1 MQIVLATCEVFLKS
15 GFVFSL
21 IAMGYYI
28 SYTILDFPDLTV
40 EGTFLSGAAVFAIL
54 ISNGVNAWLALIA
67 SFLVGFL
74 FGTLTGILHVKLRI
88 RPLLCGILVS
98 TALITMNLIAVS
110 AGMTGDFSGESTSQI
125 SYGRGAPTLDN
136 IFPLNLIPARIPG
149 LNIALRELILFALL
163 AVLFKLLLDW
173 FLSTKRGML
182 LRATG
187 SNDRFV
193 TTLAKDCGNSKILG
207 LGIGNA
213 YAAVAGALYTH
224 ISGNVN
230 QSMGVGTV
238 VIGLA
243 SLIIGLS
250 IFRKVRF
257 LRQSTQVILGAILYQ
272 FCLTM
277 AQKLGVPSAYNKL
290 IMAILFTLA
299 LLLSRH
305 GMRSKTAPK
314 HQREVEKC

>member
-1 MQIVLATCEVFLKS
+1 MQTLLATAEVFLRS

-28 SYTILDFPDLTV
+28 SYTLLDFPDLTV

-54 ISNGVNAWLALIA
+54 IHHGVNAWIALVA

-98 TALITMNLIAVS
+98 TALLTVNLIAVS

-125 SYGRGAPTLDN
+125 SYGRGAATLDN
-136 IFPLNLIPARIPG
+136 IFPLNLIPPRIPG
-149 LNIALRELILFALL
+149 LNLALRELILFALL
-163 AVLFKLLLDW
+163 AILFKFLLDW

-230 QSMGVGTV
+230 QSMGTGTI

-250 IFRKVRF
+250 VFKRVRF
-257 LRQSTQVILGAILYQ
+257 LRPSTKVILGALLYQ
-272 FCLTM
+272 LCLTV
-277 AQKLGVPSAYNKL
+277 AQKMGVPSAYNKL
-290 IMAILFTLA
+290 IMAVLFTGA
-299 LLLSRH
+299 LLLSRR
-305 GMRSKTAPK
+305 GRAAKQAAAG
-314 HQREVEKC
+314 RE

>member
-1 MQIVLATCEVFLKS
+1 MQTLLATAEVFLRS

-28 SYTILDFPDLTV
+28 SYTLLDFPDLTV

-54 ISNGVNAWLALIA
+54 IHHGVNAWIALVA

-98 TALITMNLIAVS
+98 TALLTVNLIAVS

-125 SYGRGAPTLDN
+125 SYGRGAATLDN
-136 IFPLNLIPARIPG
+136 VFPINLIPPRIPG
-149 LNIALRELILFALL
+149 LNLALRELILFALL
-163 AVLFKLLLDW
+163 AILFKYLLDW

-230 QSMGVGTV
+230 QSMGTGTI

-250 IFRKVRF
+250 LFKRMRF
-257 LRQSTQVILGAILYQ
+257 LRPSTKVILGALLYQ
-272 FCLTM
+272 LCLTV
-277 AQKLGVPSAYNKL
+277 AQKMGVPSAYNKL
-290 IMAILFTLA
+290 IMAVLFTGA
-299 LLLSRH
+299 LLLSRR
-305 GMRSKTAPK
+305 GRAAKQAAAG
-314 HQREVEKC
+314 RE

>member
-1 MQIVLATCEVFLKS
+1 MQTLLATAEVFLRS

-28 SYTILDFPDLTV
+28 SYTLLDFPDLTV

-54 ISNGVNAWLALIA
+54 IHHGVNAWIALVA

-98 TALITMNLIAVS
+98 TALLTVNLIAVS

-149 LNIALRELILFALL
+149 LNLALRELILFALL
-163 AVLFKLLLDW
+163 AILFKYLLDW

-230 QSMGVGTV
+230 QSMGTGTI

-250 IFRKVRF
+250 VFKRVRF
-257 LRQSTQVILGAILYQ
+257 LRPSTKVILGALLYQ
-272 FCLTM
+272 LCLTV
-277 AQKLGVPSAYNKL
+277 AQKMGVPSAYNKL
-290 IMAILFTLA
+290 IMAVLFTGA
-299 LLLSRH
+299 LLLSRR
-305 GMRSKTAPK
+305 GRAAKQAVAG
-314 HQREVEKC
+314 RE

>member
-1 MQIVLATCEVFLKS
+1 MQTLLATAEVFLRS

-28 SYTILDFPDLTV
+28 SYTLLDFPDLTV

-54 ISNGVNAWLALIA
+54 IHHGVNAWIALVA

-98 TALITMNLIAVS
+98 TALLTVNLIAVS

-125 SYGRGAPTLDN
+125 SYGRGAATLDN
-136 IFPLNLIPARIPG
+136 VFPINLIPPRIPG
-149 LNIALRELILFALL
+149 LNLALRELILFALL
-163 AVLFKLLLDW
+163 AILFKFLLDW

-230 QSMGVGTV
+230 QSMGTGTI

-250 IFRKVRF
+250 VFKRVRF
-257 LRQSTQVILGAILYQ
+257 LRPSTKVILGALLYQ
-272 FCLTM
+272 LCLTV
-277 AQKLGVPSAYNKL
+277 AQKMGVPSAYNKL
-290 IMAILFTLA
+290 IMAVLFTGA
-299 LLLSRH
+299 LLLSRR
-305 GMRSKTAPK
+305 GRAAKQAAAG
-314 HQREVEKC
+314 RE

>member
-1 MQIVLATCEVFLKS
+1 MQTLLATAEVFLRS

-28 SYTILDFPDLTV
+28 SYTLLDFPDLTV

-54 ISNGVNAWLALIA
+54 IHHGVNAWIALVA

-98 TALITMNLIAVS
+98 TALLTVNLIAVS

-125 SYGRGAPTLDN
+125 SYGRGAATLDN
-136 IFPLNLIPARIPG
+136 IFPINLIPPRIPG
-149 LNIALRELILFALL
+149 LNLALRELILFALL
-163 AVLFKLLLDW
+163 AILFKYLLDW

-230 QSMGVGTV
+230 QSMGTGTI

-250 IFRKVRF
+250 VFKRVRF
-257 LRQSTQVILGAILYQ
+257 LRPSTKVILGALLYQ
-272 FCLTM
+272 LCLTV
-277 AQKLGVPSAYNKL
+277 AQKMGVPSAYNKL
-290 IMAILFTLA
+290 IMAVLFTGA
-299 LLLSRH
+299 LLLSRR
-305 GMRSKTAPK
+305 GRAAKQAAAG
-314 HQREVEKC
+314 RE

>member
-1 MQIVLATCEVFLKS
+1 
-15 GFVFSL
+15 
-21 IAMGYYI
+21 
-28 SYTILDFPDLTV
+28 V

-54 ISNGVNAWLALIA
+54 IHHGVNAWIALVA

-98 TALITMNLIAVS
+98 TALLTVNLIAVS

-125 SYGRGAPTLDN
+125 SYGRGAATLDN
-136 IFPLNLIPARIPG
+136 VFPINLIPPRIPG
-149 LNIALRELILFALL
+149 LNLALRELILFALL
-163 AVLFKLLLDW
+163 AILFKYLLDW

-230 QSMGVGTV
+230 QSMGTGTI

-250 IFRKVRF
+250 VFKRVRF
-257 LRQSTQVILGAILYQ
+257 LRPSTKVILGALLYQ
-272 FCLTM
+272 LCLTV
-277 AQKLGVPSAYNKL
+277 AQKMGVPSAYNKL
-290 IMAILFTLA
+290 IMAVLFTGA
-299 LLLSRH
+299 LLLSRR
-305 GMRSKTAPK
+305 GRAAKQAAAG
-314 HQREVEKC
+314 RE

>member
-1 MQIVLATCEVFLKS
+1 MMQTLLATAEVFLRS

-28 SYTILDFPDLTV
+28 SYTLLDFPDLTV

-54 ISNGVNAWLALIA
+54 IHHGVNAWIALVA

-98 TALITMNLIAVS
+98 TALLTVNLIAVS

-125 SYGRGAPTLDN
+125 SYGRGAATLDN
-136 IFPLNLIPARIPG
+136 VFPINLIPPRIPG
-149 LNIALRELILFALL
+149 LNLALRELILFALL
-163 AVLFKLLLDW
+163 AILFKYLLDW

-230 QSMGVGTV
+230 QSMGTGTI

-250 IFRKVRF
+250 VFKRVRF
-257 LRQSTQVILGAILYQ
+257 LRPSTKVILGALLYQ
-272 FCLTM
+272 LCLTV
-277 AQKLGVPSAYNKL
+277 AQKMGVPSAYNKL
-290 IMAILFTLA
+290 IMAVLFTGA
-299 LLLSRH
+299 LLLSRR
-305 GMRSKTAPK
+305 GRAAKQAAAG
-314 HQREVEKC
+314 RE

>member
-1 MQIVLATCEVFLKS
+1 MQTLLATAEVFLRS

-28 SYTILDFPDLTV
+28 SYTLLDFPDLTV

-54 ISNGVNAWLALIA
+54 IHHGVNAWIALVA

-98 TALITMNLIAVS
+98 TALLTVNLIAVS

-125 SYGRGAPTLDN
+125 SYGRGAATLDN
-136 IFPLNLIPARIPG
+136 VFPINLIPPRIPG
-149 LNIALRELILFALL
+149 LNLALRELILFALL
-163 AVLFKLLLDW
+163 AILFKYLLDW

-230 QSMGVGTV
+230 QSMGTGTI

-250 IFRKVRF
+250 VFKRVRF
-257 LRQSTQVILGAILYQ
+257 LRPSTKVILGALLYQ
-272 FCLTM
+272 LCLTV
-277 AQKLGVPSAYNKL
+277 AQKMGVPSAYNKL
-290 IMAILFTLA
+290 IMAVLFTGA
-299 LLLSRH
+299 LLLSRR
-305 GMRSKTAPK
+305 GRAAKQAAAG
-314 HQREVEKC
+314 RE